1 MTKEFKLLIEELTD
15 DEFVNYILELTK
27 QNNKFLFLSKICGA
41 YSNSLEI
48 LLSSFNFHDT
58 VQGWHYWNEIVVR
71 IRQKNKPITAL
82 APDTQ
87 IKL

>member
-15 DEFVNYILELTK
+15 DEFVNYIVELTR
-27 QNNKFLFLSKICGA
+27 QNNKFSVLCVMCGA

-58 VQGWHYWNEIVVR
+58 VHGWHYWNRIVIR
-71 IRQKNKPITAL
+71 IRERNKPITAL
-82 APDTQ
+82 ATDTQ